1 MEPHALPIVCL
12 NHNTGSLGPLPWYI
26 AGMDASSA
34 RRSAFQAG
42 VRGIMTRRAR
52 TGRGIRERREGSVR
66 EYTSCH
72 SKEGD
77 RPSLTES
84 VLKTSGLFSRSS
96 QNQRCDVEKERTE
109 DSEGLFAVNDFCIGS
124 HCELSGRY

>member
-1 MEPHALPIVCL
+1 
-12 NHNTGSLGPLPWYI
+12 
-26 AGMDASSA
+26 
-34 RRSAFQAG
+34 
-42 VRGIMTRRAR
+42 
-52 TGRGIRERREGSVR
+52 VR

-96 QNQRCDVEKERTE
+96 QNQTCDVEKEQTE
-109 DSEGLFAVNDFCIGS
+109 DSEGLFAVNNFCIGS
-124 HCELSGRY
+124 HCQLSGRY